1 MNVLSWVETA
11 EVQNLG
17 RFVVGLSKLGR
28 LCESHRDGWHSHVV
42 ATPVASRACE
52 AIPLCTKTIS
62 KGLWGRNSDDRSPAL
77 NVAML

>member
-28 LCESHRDGWHSHVV
+28 LCESHRD
-42 ATPVASRACE
+42 A
-52 AIPLCTKTIS
+52 
-62 KGLWGRNSDDRSPAL
+62 
-77 NVAML
+77 